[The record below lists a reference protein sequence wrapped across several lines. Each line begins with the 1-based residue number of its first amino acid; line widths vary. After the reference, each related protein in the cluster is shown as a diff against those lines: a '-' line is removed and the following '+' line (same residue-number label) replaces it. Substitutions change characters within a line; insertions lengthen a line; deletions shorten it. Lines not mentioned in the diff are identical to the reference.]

1 MGYSR
6 RTEARREARNLVL
19 HQLTDRQFIGYLR
32 YKAVN
37 RWRSWT
43 VPLVE
48 EVLAQTAGITRET
61 AINFLRIYGTP
72 TGLARGASGERC
84 PRDFPIENSDP
95 RETRWF
101 FSKFSK
107 NSTPVENMIRTI
119 PIIKFQILF
128 SHFSRDSKPTPLSDY
143 FGNTFG
149 EINEINSKMRYFIMF
164 RAWRCRRMGLK
175 FSFREVAAGKSRGIN
190 NEFRRIDGS
199 STIRV
204 HGQEGRQAALEHG
217 PKGTCKHN
225 FARPGP
231 SPCSSALPARLV
243 FAWS

>member
-19 HQLTDRQFIGYLR
+19 HQLTDRRFIGYLR

-95 RETRWF
+95 RETR
-101 FSKFSK
+101 
-107 NSTPVENMIRTI
+107 
-119 PIIKFQILF
+119 
-128 SHFSRDSKPTPLSDY
+128 
-143 FGNTFG
+143 
-149 EINEINSKMRYFIMF
+149 
-164 RAWRCRRMGLK
+164 
-175 FSFREVAAGKSRGIN
+175 
-190 NEFRRIDGS
+190 
-199 STIRV
+199 
-204 HGQEGRQAALEHG
+204 
-217 PKGTCKHN
+217 
-225 FARPGP
+225 
-231 SPCSSALPARLV
+231 
-243 FAWS
+243 